1 MAFAVRRLTAVD
13 WRSLRSVRLRA
24 LRDSPE
30 AYNQRYEDEAGLDG
44 SYWRGLFSSS
54 NALFLAESEVEP
66 VGLVVG
72 IGARQGD
79 IDADAAHL
87 GSMWVAPS
95 ARGSG
100 AADALVASVV
110 GWARET
116 GHPRLVLWVYD
127 VTPRAGAFYRRVG
140 FTETG
145 ITRTSDDDSRAM
157 RLMTMTL

>member
-1 MAFAVRRLTAVD
+1 MAYAICRLTVDD
-13 WRSLRSVRLRA
+13 WRLLRTVRLRA

-30 AYNQRYEDEAGLDG
+30 AYKQRYDDEVGLG
-44 SYWRGLFSSS
+44 RSSWCGLFSPS
-54 NALFLAESEVEP
+54 NALFLAESEADP

-72 IGARQGD
+72 IAARPD
-79 IDADAAHL
+79 DVDPEAAHL

-95 ARGSG
+95 ARGTG
-100 AADALVASVV
+100 VADALVAAVV
-110 GWARET
+110 RWARES

-127 VTPRAGAFYRRVG
+127 VTPRAAAFYRRAR

-145 ITRTSDDDSRAM
+145 ITRTSDDDPRAM